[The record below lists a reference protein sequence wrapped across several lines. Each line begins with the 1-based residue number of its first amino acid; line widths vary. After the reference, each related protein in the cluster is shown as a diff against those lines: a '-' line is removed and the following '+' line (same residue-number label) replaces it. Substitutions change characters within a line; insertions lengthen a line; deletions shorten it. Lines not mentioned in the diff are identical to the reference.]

1 MKPVL
6 ILASQSPRRKELLS
20 QLGYQFET
28 ISADID
34 ESIIDNELPRDYVLR
49 LAIEKASV
57 VAQNQATDSVVL
69 GSDTSVIFEQHIL
82 GKPESLED
90 CCKQLP
96 MLSNNTHQ
104 VLTAI
109 AVIKNN
115 NIYSEIIS
123 TDVTFKALSIE
134 EIHRYWHTGEPQDKA
149 GSYGIQGWSI
159 DASFAVSSGAVS
171 FQGC

>member
-90 CCKQLP
+90 CCKQLL

-123 TDVTFKALSIE
+123 T
-134 EIHRYWHTGEPQDKA
+134 RYL
-149 GSYGIQGWSI
+149 
-159 DASFAVSSGAVS
+159 
-171 FQGC
+171 